1 MGTRASR
8 PVFPATG
15 LGWAGV
21 VVALAGLAA
30 FVALIAVDALQAGP
44 DERPGFWVA
53 WLAITAGAALIF
65 GALARGERALLAFVA
80 LVPFALFVVLLLME
94 LTGLME

>member
-8 PVFPATG
+8 PVLPATG

-21 VVALAGLAA
+21 VVALLGLVSL
-30 FVALIAVDALQAGP
+30 VALIAVDALQTGP
-44 DERPGFWVA
+44 DERPGFWIA
-53 WLAITAGAALIF
+53 WLGITAGAVLIV
-65 GALARGERALLAFVA
+65 GAVARGERALLAFVA
-80 LVPFALFVVLLLME
+80 LIPFALFLVLLLME